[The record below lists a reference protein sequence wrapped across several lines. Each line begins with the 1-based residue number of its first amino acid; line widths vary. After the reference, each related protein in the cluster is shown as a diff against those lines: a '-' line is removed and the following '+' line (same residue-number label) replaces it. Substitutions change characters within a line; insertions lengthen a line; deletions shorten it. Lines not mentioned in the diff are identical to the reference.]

1 MARAFEGLRVVDF
14 TQVLSGPYLT
24 ALLAQEGA
32 DVIKIESPGKGG
44 GDQMRNRMIPSKYTD
59 IDMGSAF
66 LALNHGKRSVAIDL
80 KSEEGRRI
88 AHKLIETADVV
99 AQNFRGGVA
108 ERLGLG
114 WEDVRA
120 IKPDIVYC
128 QITGYGATGP
138 RSKEGAYDGAIQAAS
153 GMMSTNG
160 SPATGATRTGY
171 FPVDLFTGASA
182 AYAVAAAL
190 FRRERTGEGQYLDVS
205 MLDAALNIQAPS
217 IAQWTVDG
225 NPGGL
230 IGNSSATHLP
240 TANSFECADGTV
252 LMAATMQTHVRAVFE
267 EMGLAHLLED
277 PRFIDSKAR
286 IANRDLVDSTL
297 RAAFPTD
304 TAASWA
310 KRLGARGVPI
320 SRVNSIPD
328 AVKEP
333 QLAHRGTLAEVPAPP
348 GFDHPVRLP
357 MAPYR
362 SAADGP
368 RIDRPPPGLG
378 EHTEEVL
385 REYGITVSGLPVG
398 ESA

>member
-1 MARAFEGLRVVDF
+1 MVRAFEGIRVIDF
-14 TQVLSGPYLT
+14 TQVLSGPYMT
-24 ALLAQEGA
+24 SLLAQEGA
-32 DVIKIESPGKGG
+32 DVIKIEAPGPGG
-44 GDQMRNRMIPSKYTD
+44 GDQMRNRMIPSKYTE

-66 LALNHGKRSVAIDL
+66 LALNPGKRSVALDL
-80 KSEEGRRI
+80 KSDEGRRV
-88 AHKLIETADVV
+88 AHRLIETADVV

-114 WEDVRA
+114 WEEVKAIRPDV
-120 IKPDIVYC
+120 VYC

-160 SPATGATRTGY
+160 SPQTGPTRTGY

-190 FRRERTGEGQYLDVS
+190 FRRERTGEGQYLDIA

-225 NPGGL
+225 NPGAL
-230 IGNSSATHLP
+230 IGNTSATHLP
-240 TANSFECADGTV
+240 TANSFECSEGTV
-252 LMAATMQTHVRAVFE
+252 LMAATMQTHVQAVFE
-267 EMGLAHLLED
+267 ELGLVELLAD
-277 PRFIDSKAR
+277 PRFADSKAR
-286 IANRDLVDSTL
+286 IANRTLVDEVL
-297 RAAFPTD
+297 RDAFLAD
-304 TAASWA
+304 TAVNWA
-310 KRLGARGVPI
+310 RKIGARGVPI
-320 SRVNSIPD
+320 SRVNSIPE
-328 AVKEP
+328 AVAEP
-333 QLAHRGTLAEVPAPP
+333 QLDHRGTLAEVPPP
-348 GFDHPVRLP
+348 RGFDQPIRLA

-385 REYGITVSGLPVG
+385 SELGIALPSPG
-398 ESA
+398 

>member
-1 MARAFEGLRVVDF
+1 LARAFEGLRVVDF

-24 ALLAQEGA
+24 ALLAMEGA
-32 DVIKIESPGKGG
+32 DVIKIEAPGS
-44 GDQMRNRMIPSKYTD
+44 GDQMRNRMIPSPHTSH
-59 IDMGSAF
+59 DMGSAF

-80 KSEEGRRI
+80 KTDEGRAI

-128 QITGYGATGP
+128 QITGYGSTGP
-138 RSKEGAYDGAIQAAS
+138 RAAQGAYDGAIQAAS
-153 GMMSTNG
+153 GMMASNG
-160 SPATGATRTGY
+160 SPETGPMRTGY

-190 FRRERTGEGQYLDVS
+190 FRRERTGEGQYLDVA

-240 TANSFECADGTV
+240 TANSFECSEGTV
-252 LMAATMQTHVRAVFE
+252 LMSATMQTHVQVVFE
-267 EMGLAHLLED
+267 ELGLVDLLDD
-277 PRFIDSKAR
+277 PRFADSKAR
-286 IANRDLVDSTL
+286 VANRDLVDSTL
-297 RAAFPTD
+297 REAFRKETAD
-304 TAASWA
+304 TWA
-310 KRLGARGVPI
+310 KKLGARGVPI
-320 SRVNSIPD
+320 SRVNTIAE
-328 AVKEP
+328 AVEEP
-333 QLAHRGTLAEVPAPP
+333 QLAHRGTLVEVPAPQ
-348 GFDHPVRLP
+348 GFDGAVRLP
-357 MAPYR
+357 GAPYR

-368 RIDRPPPGLG
+368 TIDRPPPGLG

-385 REYGITVSGLPVG
+385 RELGIKV
-398 ESA
+398 

>member
-1 MARAFEGLRVVDF
+1 MARAFEGIRVIDF
-14 TQVLSGPYLT
+14 TQVLSGPYMT
-24 ALLAQEGA
+24 SLLAQEGA
-32 DVIKIESPGKGG
+32 DVIKIEAPGPGG
-44 GDQMRNRMIPSKYTD
+44 GDQMRNRMIPSKYTE

-66 LALNHGKRSVAIDL
+66 LALNPGKRSVALDL
-80 KSEEGRRI
+80 KSDEGRRV
-88 AHKLIETADVV
+88 AHRLIETADVV

-114 WEDVRA
+114 WEEVKAIRPDV
-120 IKPDIVYC
+120 VYC
-128 QITGYGATGP
+128 QITGYGSTGP

-160 SPATGATRTGY
+160 SPQTGPTRTGY

-190 FRRERTGEGQYLDVS
+190 FRRERTGEGQYLDIA
-205 MLDAALNIQAPS
+205 MMDAALNIQAPS

-230 IGNSSATHLP
+230 IGNTSATHLP
-240 TANSFECADGTV
+240 TANSFECSEGTV
-252 LMAATMQTHVRAVFE
+252 LMAATMQTHVQAVFE
-267 EMGLAHLLED
+267 ELGLVELLAD
-277 PRFIDSKAR
+277 PRFADSKAR
-286 IANRDLVDSTL
+286 IANRTLVDEVL
-297 RAAFPTD
+297 RDAFLAD
-304 TAASWA
+304 TAVNWA
-310 KRLGARGVPI
+310 KKIGARGVPI
-320 SRVNSIPD
+320 SRVNSIPE
-328 AVKEP
+328 AVAEP
-333 QLAHRGTLAEVPAPP
+333 QLDHRGTLAEVPPP
-348 GFDHPVRLP
+348 RGFDQPIRLA

-385 REYGITVSGLPVG
+385 SELGIALASPG
-398 ESA
+398 

>member
-1 MARAFEGLRVVDF
+1 MARAFEGIRVIDF
-14 TQVLSGPYLT
+14 TQVLSGPYMT
-24 ALLAQEGA
+24 SLLAQEGA
-32 DVIKIESPGKGG
+32 DVIKIEAPGEGG

-66 LALNHGKRSVAIDL
+66 LALNPGKRSVALDL
-80 KSEEGRRI
+80 KSDAGRRI
-88 AHKLIETADVV
+88 AHRLIETADVV

-114 WEDVRA
+114 WEDVKA
-120 IKPDIVYC
+120 IKPDVVYC

-160 SPATGATRTGY
+160 SPETGPMRTGY

-190 FRRERTGEGQYLDVS
+190 FRRERTGEGQYLDIA

-230 IGNSSATHLP
+230 IGNTSATHLP
-240 TANSFECADGTV
+240 TANSFECAQGTV
-252 LMAATMQTHVRAVFE
+252 LMSATMQTHVQAVFE
-267 EMGLAHLLED
+267 ELGIAGLLSD
-277 PRFIDSKAR
+277 PRFVDSKAR
-286 IANRDLVDSTL
+286 IANRELVDRTL
-297 RAAFPTD
+297 REAFLAD
-304 TAASWA
+304 TAPNWA

-320 SRVNSIPD
+320 SAVLSIPQ
-328 AVKEP
+328 ALEEP
-333 QLAHRGTLAEVPAPP
+333 QLAHRGTLAEVEAPM
-348 GFDHPVRLP
+348 GFEGPVRLTR
-357 MAPYR
+357 APYKA
-362 SAADGP
+362 AADGP
-368 RIDRPPPGLG
+368 SIDRPPPGLG
-378 EHTEEVL
+378 QHTMEVL
-385 REYGITVSGLPVG
+385 RELGISL
-398 ESA
+398 EEAD